1 MHTTASTT
9 ARRRSVWRPTAAA
22 AVPAVQRSG
31 DQEIRVL
38 SDGLKGRPS
47 IVEITAHRGAALPSD
62 ALLGTGRVLVLEG
75 RVTVSDVEV
84 GPHEDVPC
92 DCTDRVTVA
101 SDAARFLITSHA
113 AVAA

>member
-9 ARRRSVWRPTAAA
+9 TRRRSVWRPTTAAP
-22 AVPAVQRSG
+22 VPAVQRSG

-47 IVEITAHRGAALPSD
+47 IVEVRAQRGAALPEA
-62 ALLGTGRVLVLEG
+62 ALVGEGRVLVLEG

-84 GPHEDVPC
+84 GPHEDAAC
-92 DCTDRVTVA
+92 RLTDRVTVA
-101 SDAARFLITSHA
+101 SDAARFLITSRA
-113 AVAA
+113 A

>member
-22 AVPAVQRSG
+22 AVPAVQRTG

-38 SDGLKGRPS
+38 SDGRKGRPS
-47 IVEITAHRGAALPSD
+47 IVEVTAHRGAALPAD
-62 ALLGTGRVLVLEG
+62 ALVGTGRVLVLEG

-84 GPHEDVPC
+84 GPHEDAAC
-92 DCTDRVTVA
+92 RLTDRVLVA
-101 SDAARFLITSHA
+101 SDAARFLVTSRAEA
-113 AVAA
+113 A